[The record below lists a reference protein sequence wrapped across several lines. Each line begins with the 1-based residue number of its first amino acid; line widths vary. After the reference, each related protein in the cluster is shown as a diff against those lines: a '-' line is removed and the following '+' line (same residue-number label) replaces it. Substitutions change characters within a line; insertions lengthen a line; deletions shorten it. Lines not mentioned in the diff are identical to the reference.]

1 MNNSSFNSKQA
12 SPLPPPTSPLAHSYA
27 PPLPLPIP
35 PSSPAFAPP
44 IPKVPEKERSS
55 GGNEFGTISLFG
67 SDQRKL
73 KKQKM
78 KTIPTKKGKLIM
90 FAFSICFGVSLFTF
104 LFAVILFIVRV

>member
-44 IPKVPEKERSS
+44 IPKVPEK
-55 GGNEFGTISLFG
+55 
-67 SDQRKL
+67 
-73 KKQKM
+73 
-78 KTIPTKKGKLIM
+78 
-90 FAFSICFGVSLFTF
+90 VSY
-104 LFAVILFIVRV
+104 

>member
-44 IPKVPEKERSS
+44 IPKGTNQEKEVVVEMNLERSLCS
-55 GGNEFGTISLFG
+55 A
-67 SDQRKL
+67 Q
-73 KKQKM
+73 
-78 KTIPTKKGKLIM
+78 TKESSKNK
-90 FAFSICFGVSLFTF
+90 
-104 LFAVILFIVRV
+104 R